1 MGISKIELAP
11 QLTMFGGASNEEFF
25 SPILNESLLAGI
37 GNGIAFRRQ
46 IHEKIDELWIK
57 EHVKEVLN
65 APGSAVFATL
75 LDRLKVYRYRAG
87 QVRNFNEIF
96 EALTDISV
104 NISIQDPWI
113 GAQARNRDKLTLFL
127 QKLLELR
134 IQINDLRK

>member
-1 MGISKIELAP
+1 MK
-11 QLTMFGGASNEEFF
+11 
-25 SPILNESLLAGI
+25 
-37 GNGIAFRRQ
+37 
-46 IHEKIDELWIK
+46 KIDELWIK

-134 IQINDLRK
+134 IQINDLKIVWNPRNGDQPESTQLHEITAIANRMASGAVTIDPWIPQWSAFS